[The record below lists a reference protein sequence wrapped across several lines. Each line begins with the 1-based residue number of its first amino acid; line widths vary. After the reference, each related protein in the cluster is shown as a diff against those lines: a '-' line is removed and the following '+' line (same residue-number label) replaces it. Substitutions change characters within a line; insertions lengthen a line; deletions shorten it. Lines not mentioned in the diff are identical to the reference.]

1 MSHMTKPVF
10 AYLLLSEHP
19 YGREMLRQIISEGF
33 VPAIVITEDSA
44 IGDEEREKFLARIS
58 GNPVA
63 PTVSAQLAELES
75 EGISVPHVTVPI
87 HNDEHCMGYIEE
99 AEPELIV
106 FGGTRIIRGAILE
119 YGDARG
125 GVLNAHPGLL
135 PECRG
140 SASPAWSVYH
150 DIPIGASCHF
160 CSAAIDA
167 GDLAGRRE
175 IPVQRGATYHDICYA
190 TLVEAAKLMTEAVAA
205 FADGRLDELRSP
217 QGESEWPTF
226 RYDAEVEKAAIA
238 KLERGEYGRYVD

>member
-1 MSHMTKPVF
+1 MSLPRYVF
-10 AYLLLSEHP
+10 MAIREP
-19 YGREMLRQIISEGF
+19 PWGREMLARLLDAGFAPALIIE
-33 VPAIVITEDSA
+33 EDSDV
-44 IGDEEREKFLARIS
+44 GEVEREKFEYRI
-58 GNPVA
+58 GAHPVGPPMA
-63 PTVSAQLAELES
+63 DQALER
-75 EGISVPHVTVPI
+75 GIPVVIVPI
-87 HNDEHCMGYIEE
+87 HDDEHCMGYIEG

-160 CSAAIDA
+160 CSTAIDA

-175 IPVQRGATYHDICYA
+175 IPVRRGATYQDLCHA
-190 TLVEAAKLMTEAVAA
+190 TLVEAARLMTEAVAA
-205 FADGRLDELRSP
+205 YADGRLDELRTP
-217 QGESEWPTF
+217 QGDSEWPTF
-226 RYDAEVEKAAIA
+226 RYDAEIERAAIA
-238 KLERGEYGRYVD
+238 KLERGEYGHYVD

>member
-1 MSHMTKPVF
+1 MSLPRYVF
-10 AYLLLSEHP
+10 MAIREHP
-19 YGREMLRQIISEGF
+19 WGREMLARLLDAGFAPALIIE
-33 VPAIVITEDSA
+33 EDSDV
-44 IGDEEREKFLARIS
+44 GEVEREKFEYRI
-58 GNPVA
+58 GAHPVGPPMA
-63 PTVSAQLAELES
+63 DQALER
-75 EGISVPHVTVPI
+75 GIPVVIVPI
-87 HNDEHCMGYIEE
+87 HDDEHCMGYIEG

-175 IPVQRGATYHDICYA
+175 IPVRRGATYQDLCYA
-190 TLVEAAKLMTEAVAA
+190 TLVEAARLMTEAVAA
-205 FADGRLDELRSP
+205 YADGRLDELRTP
-217 QGESEWPTF
+217 QGDSKWPTF
-226 RYDAEVEKAAIA
+226 RYDAEIERAAIA
-238 KLERGEYGRYVD
+238 KLERGEYGHYVD

>member
-1 MSHMTKPVF
+1 MSLPRYVF
-10 AYLLLSEHP
+10 MAIREHP
-19 YGREMLRQIISEGF
+19 WGREMLARLLDAGFAPALIIE
-33 VPAIVITEDSA
+33 EDSDV
-44 IGDEEREKFLARIS
+44 GEVEREKFEYRI
-58 GNPVA
+58 GAHPVGPPMA
-63 PTVSAQLAELES
+63 DQALER
-75 EGISVPHVTVPI
+75 GIPVVIVPI
-87 HNDEHCMGYIEE
+87 HDDEHCMGYIEG

-150 DIPIGASCHF
+150 DIPIGSSCHF

-175 IPVQRGATYHDICYA
+175 IPVRRGATYQDLCYA
-190 TLVEAAKLMTEAVAA
+190 TLVEAARLMTEAVAA
-205 FADGRLDELRSP
+205 YADGRLDELRTP
-217 QGESEWPTF
+217 QGDSKWPTF
-226 RYDAEVEKAAIA
+226 RYDAEIERAAIA
-238 KLERGEYGRYVD
+238 KLERGEYGHYVD

>member
-1 MSHMTKPVF
+1 MNTARQPVRYVF
-10 AYLLLSEHP
+10 MAIREHP
-19 YGREMLRQIISEGF
+19 WGREMLARLLEAGFAPALIIE
-33 VPAIVITEDSA
+33 EDSDV
-44 IGDEEREKFLARIS
+44 GEVEREKFEYRIGS
-58 GNPVA
+58 HPVGPPMA
-63 PTVSAQLAELES
+63 DQALEH
-75 EGISVPHVTVPI
+75 GIPVVTVPI
-87 HNDEHCMGYIEE
+87 HNDKHCMGYIEE

-175 IPVQRGATYHDICYA
+175 IPVQRGATYHDISHA
-190 TLVEAAKLMTEAVAA
+190 TLVEAAKLMVEAVAA

>member
-1 MSHMTKPVF
+1 MSLPRYVF
-10 AYLLLSEHP
+10 MAIREHP
-19 YGREMLRQIISEGF
+19 GGREMLARLLDAGFAPALIIE
-33 VPAIVITEDSA
+33 EDSDV
-44 IGDEEREKFLARIS
+44 GEVEREKFEYRI
-58 GNPVA
+58 GAHPVGPPMA
-63 PTVSAQLAELES
+63 DQALER
-75 EGISVPHVTVPI
+75 GIPVVTVPI
-87 HNDEHCMGYIEE
+87 HDDEHCMGYIEG

-175 IPVQRGATYHDICYA
+175 IPVRRGATYQDLCYA
-190 TLVEAAKLMTEAVAA
+190 TLVEAARLMTEAVAA
-205 FADGRLDELRSP
+205 YADGRLDELRTP

-226 RYDAEVEKAAIA
+226 RYNAEIERAAIA
-238 KLERGEYGRYVD
+238 KLERGEYGHYVD

>member
-1 MSHMTKPVF
+1 MLAQLLDAGF
-10 AYLLLSEHP
+10 APAL
-19 YGREMLRQIISEGF
+19 IIE
-33 VPAIVITEDSA
+33 EDSDV
-44 IGDEEREKFLARIS
+44 GEVEREKFEYRI
-58 GNPVA
+58 GAHPVGPPMA
-63 PTVSAQLAELES
+63 DQALEH
-75 EGISVPHVTVPI
+75 GIPVVIVPI
-87 HNDEHCMGYIEE
+87 HDDEHCMGYIEG

-175 IPVQRGATYHDICYA
+175 IPVRRGATYQDLCYA
-190 TLVEAAKLMTEAVAA
+190 TLVEAARLMTEAVAA
-205 FADGRLDELRSP
+205 YADGRLDELRTP
-217 QGESEWPTF
+217 QGDSKWPTF
-226 RYDAEVEKAAIA
+226 RYDAEIERAAIA
-238 KLERGEYGRYVD
+238 KLERGEYGHYAD

>member
-1 MSHMTKPVF
+1 LSLPRYVF
-10 AYLLLSEHP
+10 MAIREHP
-19 YGREMLRQIISEGF
+19 WGREMLAQLLDAGFAPALIIE
-33 VPAIVITEDSA
+33 EDSDV
-44 IGDEEREKFLARIS
+44 GEVEREKFEYRI
-58 GNPVA
+58 GAHPVGPPMA
-63 PTVSAQLAELES
+63 DQALER
-75 EGISVPHVTVPI
+75 GIPVVIVPI
-87 HNDEHCMGYIEE
+87 HDDEHCMGYIEG

-175 IPVQRGATYHDICYA
+175 IPVRRGATYQDLCYA
-190 TLVEAAKLMTEAVAA
+190 TLVEAARLMTEAVAA
-205 FADGRLDELRSP
+205 YADGRLDELRTP
-217 QGESEWPTF
+217 QGDSEWPTF
-226 RYDAEVEKAAIA
+226 RYDAEIERAAIA
-238 KLERGEYGRYVD
+238 KLERGEYGHYVD

>member
-1 MSHMTKPVF
+1 M
-10 AYLLLSEHP
+10 
-19 YGREMLRQIISEGF
+19 
-33 VPAIVITEDSA
+33 
-44 IGDEEREKFLARIS
+44 
-58 GNPVA
+58 
-63 PTVSAQLAELES
+63 
-75 EGISVPHVTVPI
+75 
-87 HNDEHCMGYIEE
+87 
-99 AEPELIV
+99 IV
-106 FGGTRIIRGAILE
+106 FGGRRIIPGAIREYGAARGA
-119 YGDARG
+119 
-125 GVLNAHPGLL
+125 VLHAHHALL

-175 IPVQRGATYHDICYA
+175 IPVQRGATYHDISHA
-190 TLVEAAKLMTEAVAA
+190 TLVEAAKLMVEAVAA

>member
-1 MSHMTKPVF
+1 MSLPRYVF
-10 AYLLLSEHP
+10 MAIREHP
-19 YGREMLRQIISEGF
+19 WGREMLAQLLDAGFAPALIIE
-33 VPAIVITEDSA
+33 EDSDV
-44 IGDEEREKFLARIS
+44 GEVEREKFEYRI
-58 GNPVA
+58 GAHPVGPPMA
-63 PTVSAQLAELES
+63 DQALER
-75 EGISVPHVTVPI
+75 GIPVVIVPI
-87 HNDEHCMGYIEE
+87 HDDEHCMGYIEG

-119 YGDARG
+119 YGAARG

-175 IPVQRGATYHDICYA
+175 IPVRRGATYQDLCYA
-190 TLVEAAKLMTEAVAA
+190 TLVEAARLMTEAVAA
-205 FADGRLDELRSP
+205 YADGRLDELRTP
-217 QGESEWPTF
+217 QGDSKWPTF
-226 RYDAEVEKAAIA
+226 RYDAEIERAAIA
-238 KLERGEYGRYVD
+238 KLERREYGHYVD

>member
-1 MSHMTKPVF
+1 MSLPRYVF
-10 AYLLLSEHP
+10 MAIREHP
-19 YGREMLRQIISEGF
+19 WGREMLTRLLDAGFAPALIIE
-33 VPAIVITEDSA
+33 EDSDV
-44 IGDEEREKFLARIS
+44 GEVEREKFEYRI
-58 GNPVA
+58 GTHPVGPPMA
-63 PTVSAQLAELES
+63 DQALER
-75 EGISVPHVTVPI
+75 GIPVVIVPI
-87 HNDEHCMGYIEE
+87 HDDEHCMGYIEG

-175 IPVQRGATYHDICYA
+175 IPVRRGATYQDLCYA
-190 TLVEAAKLMTEAVAA
+190 TLVEAARLMTEAVAA
-205 FADGRLDELRSP
+205 YADGRLDELRTP

-226 RYDAEVEKAAIA
+226 RYNAEIERAAIA
-238 KLERGEYGRYVD
+238 KLERGEYGHYVD

>member
-1 MSHMTKPVF
+1 MSLPRYVF
-10 AYLLLSEHP
+10 MAIREHP
-19 YGREMLRQIISEGF
+19 WGREMLAQLLDAGFAPALIIE
-33 VPAIVITEDSA
+33 EDSDV
-44 IGDEEREKFLARIS
+44 GEVEREKFEYRI
-58 GNPVA
+58 GAHPVGPPMA
-63 PTVSAQLAELES
+63 DQALER
-75 EGISVPHVTVPI
+75 GIPVVIVPI
-87 HNDEHCMGYIEE
+87 HDDEHCMGYIEG

-175 IPVQRGATYHDICYA
+175 IPVRRGATYQDLCYA
-190 TLVEAAKLMTEAVAA
+190 TLVEAARLMTEAVAA
-205 FADGRLDELRSP
+205 YADGRLDELRTP
-217 QGESEWPTF
+217 QGDSKWPTF
-226 RYDAEVEKAAIA
+226 RYDAEIERAAIA
-238 KLERGEYGRYVD
+238 KLERGEYGHYVD

>member
-1 MSHMTKPVF
+1 MSLPRYVF
-10 AYLLLSEHP
+10 MAIREHP
-19 YGREMLRQIISEGF
+19 WGREMLAQLLDAGFAPALIIE
-33 VPAIVITEDSA
+33 EDSDV
-44 IGDEEREKFLARIS
+44 GEVEREKFEYRI
-58 GNPVA
+58 GAHPVGPPMA
-63 PTVSAQLAELES
+63 DQALER
-75 EGISVPHVTVPI
+75 GIPVVIVPI
-87 HNDEHCMGYIEE
+87 HDDEHCMGYIEG

-175 IPVQRGATYHDICYA
+175 IPVRRGATYQDLCYA
-190 TLVEAAKLMTEAVAA
+190 TLVEAARLMTEAVAA
-205 FADGRLDELRSP
+205 YADGRLDELRTP
-217 QGESEWPTF
+217 QGDSEWPTF
-226 RYDAEVEKAAIA
+226 RYDAEIERAAIA
-238 KLERGEYGRYVD
+238 KLERGEYGHYVD